1 MITSPSYFNI
11 RHLAKYKYIFLKCL
25 EKSKANII
33 PRRIYTR
40 YFINGKAMNVCVCVF
55 RYMDKGKYPTFSSF
69 ISNYTPC

>member
-40 YFINGKAMNVCVCVF
+40 YFINGKAMNVCVCVCLDTWIKVNIQPF
-55 RYMDKGKYPTFSSF
+55 LLL
-69 ISNYTPC
+69 